1 MGDIH
6 YELAYIIEAYEFN
19 EDLEKFFLDLYQD
32 YDLKLL
38 NEFNEEYN
46 KKYEHFIGKYVRYIG
61 SMTFSG
67 NLITCIKVKDTN
79 FNYDKSLGGNYA
91 EFEGIGYS
99 VGFDGYG
106 KTMISVSECMKFRL
120 FDSDLNSSENTKY
133 GFEKIKEIDEETYK
147 SFLNETIDKVVI
159 N

>member
-1 MGDIH
+1 M
-6 YELAYIIEAYEFN
+6 ELNSIMEHKILEQIKHIDDTICHDKKKIKEL
-19 EDLEKFFLDLYQD
+19 EMQLEKL
-32 YDLKLL
+32 
-38 NEFNEEYN
+38 NEEYN
-46 KKYEHFIGKYVRYIG
+46 KKYKHYIGKYVRYIG

-67 NLITCIKVKDTN
+67 NLITCIKVKDVN

-99 VGFDGYG
+99 VGFDAHG

-120 FDSDLNSSENTKY
+120 FDSDLNSSENREY
-133 GFEKIKEIDEETYK
+133 SFEKIKEIDEETYK
-147 SFLNETIDKVVI
+147 SFLNETIEKVVI

>member
-1 MGDIH
+1 M
-6 YELAYIIEAYEFN
+6 ELKEHKILEQIEHIGETICYDKKKIKEL
-19 EDLEKFFLDLYQD
+19 EMQLEKL
-32 YDLKLL
+32 
-38 NEFNEEYN
+38 NEEYN

-99 VGFDGYG
+99 VGFDSYG
-106 KTMISVSECMKFRL
+106 KTMINVSECMKFRL

>member
-1 MGDIH
+1 M
-6 YELAYIIEAYEFN
+6 ELKEHKILEQIEHIGETICYDKKKIKEL
-19 EDLEKFFLDLYQD
+19 EMQLEKL
-32 YDLKLL
+32 
-38 NEFNEEYN
+38 NEEYN

-99 VGFDGYG
+99 VGFDSYG
-106 KTMISVSECMKFRL
+106 KTMINVSECMKFRL
-120 FDSDLNSSENTKY
+120 FDSDLDSSENTKY

>member
-1 MGDIH
+1 M
-6 YELAYIIEAYEFN
+6 ELKEHKILEQIEHIGETICYDKKKIKEL
-19 EDLEKFFLDLYQD
+19 EMQLEKL
-32 YDLKLL
+32 
-38 NEFNEEYN
+38 NEEYN

-99 VGFDGYG
+99 VGFDSYG
-106 KTMISVSECMKFRL
+106 KTMINVSECMKFRL
-120 FDSDLNSSENTKY
+120 FDIDLNSSENTKY

>member
-1 MGDIH
+1 M
-6 YELAYIIEAYEFN
+6 ELKEHKILEQIEHIGATICYDKKKIKEL
-19 EDLEKFFLDLYQD
+19 EMQLEKL
-32 YDLKLL
+32 
-38 NEFNEEYN
+38 NEEYN
-46 KKYEHFIGKYVRYIG
+46 KKYKQFIGKYVRYIG

-67 NLITCIKVKDTN
+67 NLITCIKVKDVN

-99 VGFDGYG
+99 VGFDSYG

-120 FDSDLNSSENTKY
+120 FDSDLDSSENTKY

>member
-1 MGDIH
+1 M
-6 YELAYIIEAYEFN
+6 ELKEHKILEQIEHIGETICYDKKRIKEL
-19 EDLEKFFLDLYQD
+19 EMQLEKL
-32 YDLKLL
+32 
-38 NEFNEEYN
+38 NEEYN
-46 KKYEHFIGKYVRYIG
+46 KKYEHFIGKYIRYIG

-67 NLITCIKVKDTN
+67 NLITCIKVKDVN
-79 FNYDKSLGGNYA
+79 SNYDKSLGENYV

-99 VGFDGYG
+99 VGFNSYG
-106 KTMISVSECMKFRL
+106 KTMISVSKCMKFRL
-120 FDSDLNSSENTKY
+120 FDSDLYSSENTKY